1 MLTLVTAGNYV
12 QLFMGWEGVGLASYL
27 LISFW
32 TTRTEANQGGLKAV
46 LINRIGD
53 VFFMFALA
61 LFWTLFKSFDFGV
74 IFMLFPEFIEKEI
87 TLYDNQISF
96 ATVLALCLFL
106 AASAK
111 SAQLLLHTWLP
122 DAMEGPTPVSSLLHS
137 ATMVTAGV
145 FLIIRS
151 SFIFSYTP
159 NLSFIMACFG
169 ILTALISGLIGIT
182 QYDLKRIIAYST
194 ISQLGFMVFA
204 CGLGYYTYA
213 LFHLVTHAFFKCLLF
228 LCSGAI
234 LHALGDDQDIR
245 RMGNLIRFMPVTF
258 CTMFI
263 GTLALTGF
271 PMLSGYY
278 SKDLILETVLDSSIF
293 GTFVVSIASIAAFLT
308 SAYSIRSLYFVFWRN
323 SSPMTKH
330 VVPFIEDAPPLMAF
344 SMIIL
349 AICALF
355 SGYLFIDIFTGP
367 TGLLF
372 WKGSINVPVGALI
385 IEHEFENVSL
395 KLLPTFAG
403 FLGTVLGLL
412 LYSSSNAYT
421 QYLKGYFSYNLANQK
436 FYFDQLYILL
446 FGRFSTRFGYTQYK
460 LLDRGILEL
469 FGPSGLTSFVK
480 FLMSKF
486 MPLHSGYL
494 VHYLLFGLIFLFIF
508 LFFIAYYLA
517 LDAIVLCLIINFLK
531 DRK

>member
-1 MLTLVTAGNYV
+1 MLTLVTSGNYV
-12 QLFMGWEGVGLASYL
+12 QLFIGWEGVGLASYL

-32 TTRTEANQGGLKAV
+32 TTRTEANQGALKAV

-61 LFWTLFKSFDFGV
+61 LFWVLFKSFDFGV
-74 IFMLFPEFIEKEI
+74 IFMLFSDVILVEN
-87 TLYDNQISF
+87 TL
-96 ATVLALCLFL
+96 ATLLVFCLFL
-106 AASAK
+106 AACAK

-151 SFIFSYTP
+151 SFIFSFTP
-159 NLSFIMACFG
+159 NISYAMACIG
-169 ILTALISGLIGIT
+169 ILTALVSGLIGIS

-194 ISQLGFMVFA
+194 ASQLGFMVFA

-234 LHALGDDQDIR
+234 LHAVGDDQDIR
-245 RMGNLIRFMPVTF
+245 RMGNLFYFMPVTF
-258 CTMFI
+258 ITMFI

-278 SKDLILETVLDSSIF
+278 SKDLLLETALDSSIF
-293 GTFVVSIASIAAFLT
+293 GTFIFLVGSIAAFLT
-308 SAYSIRSLYFVFWRN
+308 AAYSIRSLYFVFWR
-323 SSPMTKH
+323 STFPMKKH
-330 VVPFIEDAPPLMAF
+330 LVPFIEDAPPFMAF
-344 SMIIL
+344 SMIVL

-355 SGYLFIDIFTGP
+355 SGYLLLDIFTGP

-372 WKGSINVPVGALI
+372 WRGSINVPVGSLI
-385 IEHEFENVSL
+385 IEHEFRNSF

-403 FLGTVLGLL
+403 FLGTILGLI
-412 LYSSSNAYT
+412 LYSSSSFYT
-421 QYLKGYFSYNLANQK
+421 QYLKAYFGYNLALQR
-436 FYFDQLYILL
+436 FYFDQLYILI
-446 FGRFSTRFGYTQYK
+446 FARFSTSFGYTQYK

-469 FGPSGLTSFVK
+469 FGPSGLTYLVK
-480 FLMSKF
+480 SIMSK
-486 MPLHSGYL
+486 LTYIHTGYL
-494 VHYLLFGLIFLFIF
+494 LHYLLFIIFSLNMFIFYFMYFDLNIELLVILFI
-508 LFFIAYYLA
+508 LS
-517 LDAIVLCLIINFLK
+517 LIK
-531 DRK
+531 K